1 MQTINVIPLPFLL
14 RLVQPYDWPNKLG
27 ICERLFGRSLAR
39 HGVGWVQT
47 GAGIFWKL
55 DLANATLR
63 WIVYGKYEGAGF
75 LNWARRFLPRDGVV
89 VDSGANI
96 GQMLLYLSQYV
107 PEGKV
112 LAFEPGAHQAECLR
126 AHPQLPVELLRAG
139 LGDVSRAAFLE
150 ARGPADRHG
159 SWNQVSDTG
168 GEPIELVRLDDMLS
182 ARGIERLHLWKL
194 DVEGFE
200 IPALRGAGEYLRQRR
215 IDALFVELT
224 GENGLRVRTF
234 LEEQG
239 YACHLFTAGGKLV
252 PTKTPPEHTNGL
264 FLPTA

>member
-1 MQTINVIPLPFLL
+1 MNTLPLPFLL

-39 HGVGWVQT
+39 RGVGWVQT
-47 GAGIFWKL
+47 GGGIPWKL
-55 DLANATLR
+55 DLANVTLR

-96 GQMLLYLSQYV
+96 GQMLLYLAQYV
-107 PEGKV
+107 PAGKV
-112 LAFEPGAHQAECLR
+112 LAFEPGAHQADWLEECLQ
-126 AHPQLPVELLRAG
+126 AHPALPVELLRTG

-150 ARGPADRHG
+150 VRGPADRHG
-159 SWNQVSDTG
+159 SWNAVSDTG
-168 GEPIELVRLDDMLS
+168 GEPIELVRLDDVLS

-200 IPALRGAGEYLRQRR
+200 S
-215 IDALFVELT
+215 
-224 GENGLRVRTF
+224 
-234 LEEQG
+234 
-239 YACHLFTAGGKLV
+239 
-252 PTKTPPEHTNGL
+252 PPCAARANT
-264 FLPTA
+264 